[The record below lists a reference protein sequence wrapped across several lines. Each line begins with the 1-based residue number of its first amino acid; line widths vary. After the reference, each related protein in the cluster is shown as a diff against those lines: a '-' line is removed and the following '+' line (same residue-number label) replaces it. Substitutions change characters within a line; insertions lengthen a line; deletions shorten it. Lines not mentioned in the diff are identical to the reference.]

1 MLSPKDLIAG
11 VGGSQLIGEGLSVL
25 DLGTQTEL
33 LPLTHLCS
41 QAGVHYESFM
51 FLLVD
56 AWIYLFFFREWWWL
70 HVLCLLQYSDMVC

>member
-33 LPLTHLCS
+33 LPLTHLWS

-56 AWIYLFFFREWWWL
+56 AWIYLFIF
-70 HVLCLLQYSDMVC
+70 LQGVVVVACPVFITIF